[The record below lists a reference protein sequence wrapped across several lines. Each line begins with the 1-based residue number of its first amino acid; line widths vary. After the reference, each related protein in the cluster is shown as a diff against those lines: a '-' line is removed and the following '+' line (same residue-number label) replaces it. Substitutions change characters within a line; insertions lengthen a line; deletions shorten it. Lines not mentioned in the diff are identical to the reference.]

1 MGGTRRPARC
11 FLLLILLAGAICVGS
26 PPAAAQEEHRIGVL
40 AVRPKEKMEAAFAP
54 LADYL
59 GQRLPGRHFAV
70 RAYTRVE
77 LREAARRREFDFVI
91 VNPDLYVELEYRHG
105 ARRIATLIND
115 EGGRPSME
123 FSGVIFTRADRADL
137 RALTDLKGK
146 RIAAVAPDAFG
157 GFLIQGVELI
167 AAGLDPHVDIQ
178 PLFLGLPQD
187 KVVAAVLEGRADAGF
202 VRSGVLEGMAA
213 EGKLSLAT
221 LKPLGAKNG
230 ANPFWHST
238 RPYPEWPF
246 AAMPQVAADLA
257 KDVAIVLLSLPA
269 DHPAARRA
277 MSFGWDVPVGYE
289 PVHDV
294 LKKMRMPPYDAPVD
308 IDWRDVLRRY
318 DLPIMALLLL
328 IGSAFALLSWRNL
341 LLRRALEKDQQQ
353 LKLAAAVF
361 DNATEGMVITDP
373 AGTILD
379 VNAAFSN
386 VTGYG
391 REEACGQNIRLLK
404 SGRHEPG
411 FYAEMW
417 QALRESGRW
426 RGEIWNRRKD
436 GAIYPELLSIAAVRD
451 AAGRTTH
458 YIGNF
463 IDISELKAAEE
474 NLRRL
479 AHFDPLTHLP
489 NRVLLMDRLEIALK
503 QTQRRDRL
511 LAVCFL
517 DLDGFKAVN
526 DQWGHALG
534 DRLLIEVAQRLS
546 AAVRAGDTVAR
557 LGGDE
562 FVLLIVDLSTI
573 AELEQILAR
582 VLTTLAGPLPLDGH
596 EARIGASIGVTI
608 YPLDETGAD
617 GLLRHADHAMYR
629 AKQGGRGRYEFFDP
643 TNLAERDG

>member
-1 MGGTRRPARC
+1 MGEARRHTRR
-11 FLLLILLAGAICVGS
+11 FLLLILLVGALCAGS
-26 PPAAAQEEHRIGVL
+26 PPVVAQQEHRIGVL

-59 GQRLPGRHFAV
+59 GQRLPGKHFSV
-70 RAYTRVE
+70 RAYRRNE

-115 EGGRPSME
+115 EGGRPSSE
-123 FSGVIFTRADRADL
+123 FSGVIFTRASRADL
-137 RALTDLKGK
+137 RTLADLKGK

-157 GFLIQGVELI
+157 GYLIQGVELI
-167 AAGLDPHVDIQ
+167 DAGLDPSEDIR

-187 KVVAAVLEGRADAGF
+187 NVVAAVLEGRADAGF

-213 EGKLSLAT
+213 EGKLSLAE

-230 ANPFWHST
+230 HNPYWHST

-257 KDVAIVLLSLPA
+257 KDVAIALLSMPA
-269 DHPAARRA
+269 DHFAARRA
-277 MSFGWDVPVGYE
+277 NSFGWDVPVGYE
-289 PVHDV
+289 PVHEV

-328 IGSAFALLSWRNL
+328 IGAAFALLSWRNH
-341 LLRRALEKDQQQ
+341 LLRRTLEKDQQQ

-373 AGTILD
+373 GGTILD
-379 VNAAFSN
+379 VNAAFTS

-417 QALRESGRW
+417 RALRESGRW

-436 GAIYPELLSIAAVRD
+436 GTAYPELLSIAAVRD

-479 AHFDPLTHLP
+479 AHFDPLTQLP
-489 NRVLLMDRLEIALK
+489 NRVLLMDRLELALK
-503 QTQRRDRL
+503 QTRRRGRL

-534 DRLLIEVAQRLS
+534 DRLLIEVAHRLS
-546 AAVRAGDTVAR
+546 TAVREGDTAAR

-562 FVLLIVDLSTI
+562 FVLLIVDLTTI
-573 AELEQILAR
+573 DELEQILERILRTIAAPFSLEER
-582 VLTTLAGPLPLDGH
+582 
-596 EARIGASIGVTI
+596 EAHIGTSIGVTI
-608 YPLDETGAD
+608 YPLDEAGAD

-629 AKQGGRGRYEFFDP
+629 AKQAGRGRYDFFDP
-643 TNLAERDG
+643 MNLAERDG